1 MHTFSYQQEPILFP
15 KEPYL
20 FFRHRNHVDGI
31 EKTIEWYLRNRKW
44 WGDIASGE
52 YMKYYEKMYGERLK
66 LGTREILK
74 GSHE

>member
-1 MHTFSYQQEPILFP
+1 
-15 KEPYL
+15 
-20 FFRHRNHVDGI
+20 VDGI

-44 WGDIASGE
+44 CGDIVSGE

-74 GSHE
+74 GSDE